1 MSEVNPPIGLQ
12 NAGATHTAEMLR
24 NALISLT
31 SGPGTAATLI
41 PRGGVNLLYG
51 GGFNVTQNGSPN
63 MSVNVASGLAL
74 IPGSEGAKQA
84 GYWVLNDAIKN
95 IAIAASNPS
104 NPRIDVIA
112 LKVQDT
118 FYSGV
123 TDAWSIVAITGT
135 AAASP
140 SPPSL
145 PNNALKIAQVAVAAN
160 ATSVVTG
167 NISDFRPTLTALG
180 GIMRA
185 FGTTERDAIPTYGG
199 LAVWRTD
206 IPALQIYNGTTYDT
220 YSPLFSAYVGESR
233 NNSTNI
239 TSTGT
244 EAIGSTVTWTAV
256 AGARYKVTWYGSV
269 QSTVNAD
276 IGRIRIRH
284 QLGASLTTAGTQD
297 AIRTYVTTSGE
308 GKTEFLTATISGLT
322 GGSQYTAGGTIQR
335 ITGTGTN
342 QINGNATDD
351 QYVLVE
357 RIV

>member
-1 MSEVNPPIGLQ
+1 
-12 NAGATHTAEMLR
+12 
-24 NALISLT
+24 
-31 SGPGTAATLI
+31 
-41 PRGGVNLLYG
+41 
-51 GGFNVTQNGSPN
+51 
-63 MSVNVASGLAL
+63 
-74 IPGSEGAKQA
+74 
-84 GYWVLNDAIKN
+84 
-95 IAIAASNPS
+95 
-104 NPRIDVIA
+104 
-112 LKVQDT
+112 
-118 FYSGV
+118 
-123 TDAWSIVAITGT
+123 
-135 AAASP
+135 
-140 SPPSL
+140 
-145 PNNALKIAQVAVAAN
+145 
-160 ATSVVTG
+160 
-167 NISDFRPTLTALG
+167 
-180 GIMRA
+180 
-185 FGTTERDAIPTYGG
+185 
-199 LAVWRTD
+199 
-206 IPALQIYNGTTYDT
+206 
-220 YSPLFSAYVGESR
+220 LFSAYVGESR